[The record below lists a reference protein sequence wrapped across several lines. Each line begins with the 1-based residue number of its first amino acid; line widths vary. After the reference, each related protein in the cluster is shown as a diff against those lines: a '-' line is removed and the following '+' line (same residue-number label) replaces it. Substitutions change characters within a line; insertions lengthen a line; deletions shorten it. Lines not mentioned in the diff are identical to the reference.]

1 MIVRLLRADGR
12 KLTAHTVNSFT
23 ELLYIVIG
31 FQELGYL
38 WIAGEVC
45 VADIIGADN
54 PRQFSGGLKHKAVVK
69 HLYLNLRPLD
79 AVITVAN

>member
-54 PRQFSGGLKHKAVVK
+54 PRQFSGGASS
-69 HLYLNLRPLD
+69 
-79 AVITVAN
+79 T